1 MTQPYTT
8 ASWITDGKNTG
19 LLIKTY
25 YKTFFESRL
34 IISDNNDYI
43 QQIIETID
51 IYNEETTEVTRDFF
65 NNLINEL
72 GIEL

>member
-8 ASWITDGKNTG
+8 AKWITDGKNTG
-19 LLIKTY
+19 LFIKTH

-34 IISDNNDYI
+34 IISDNNDWLE
-43 QQIIETID
+43 QIIETID
-51 IYNEETTEVTRDFF
+51 IYNEETTEVSRDFM